1 MKIVKSIVLK
11 DLVKENPLHAQG
23 IFPALIRM
31 LIRKS
36 VNKRGY
42 SHIPVGDSIYTTG
55 WDGLLANISTPCRF
69 VPEGN
74 SVWEMGTNKD
84 GITKIR
90 NDYKKEKAMM
100 E

>member
-42 SHIPVGDSIYTTG
+42 
-55 WDGLLANISTPCRF
+55 
-69 VPEGN
+69 
-74 SVWEMGTNKD
+74 
-84 GITKIR
+84 
-90 NDYKKEKAMM
+90 
-100 E
+100 